1 MNEKGFKIMKKKYLA
16 AAAIAVGLFVT
27 PAVAS
32 ALATE
37 DQADRVPVVS
47 EGQLMSQMHDSVFG
61 PDADGSGYEWMSQMH
76 GSAFG
81 PDADGSGYEWMSQMH
96 GSLTDGS
103 GDSPAGGMM
112 GFSG

>member
-1 MNEKGFKIMKKKYLA
+1 MKKKYLA

-96 GSLTDGS
+96 DSLTDGS